1 MARPFC
7 KRIVESS
14 PVASYFKPAG
24 IPMRML
30 EEASLTLDEF
40 ESLRLADLECMYQE
54 EAAKKMGVSRPTFSR
69 IVASARKKIADALVN
84 GKALRIEGGHVHECG
99 STPLEANPNDAGRG
113 RGHGQGRGYRHKG
126 RGH

>member
-1 MARPFC
+1 MPRPFC

-14 PVASYFKPAG
+14 PGASYFKPAG

-40 ESLRLADLECMYQE
+40 ESLRLADLEGMYQE

-84 GKALRIEGGHVHECG
+84 GKALRIEGGHVHGFAAPQEDI
-99 STPLEANPNDAGRG
+99 SAGTDGG
-113 RGHGQGRGYRHKG
+113 RGHGHGRGRWG
-126 RGH
+126 RAGQ